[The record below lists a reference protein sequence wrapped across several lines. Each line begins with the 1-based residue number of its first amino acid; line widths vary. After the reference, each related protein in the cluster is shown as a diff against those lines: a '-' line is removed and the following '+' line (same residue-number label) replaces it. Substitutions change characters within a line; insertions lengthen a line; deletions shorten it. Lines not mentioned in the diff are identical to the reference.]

1 MRMTYDAARRIL
13 HAPLYRHQFAGPS
26 SQVSRTRQCRGTHSL
41 KGFTV
46 PGYATVTHTLRLG
59 SEDFRIRSL
68 SDRQQFS
75 DPDNQSE
82 RLGIS
87 SAQWSLFGQIWPA
100 GRLLANAM
108 SDHVIGNLRI
118 LELGCGIGLA
128 SLLLQRRGA
137 NITASDVH
145 PLAEVFLAYN
155 AALNDLPAVR
165 YRTLRWDE
173 PDTALGRFDLIIG
186 SDILYERDQA
196 AVLAAVVA
204 RHAQPWAEIL
214 ITDPG
219 RGNSALFTR
228 LLEAQGFSVSTQ
240 RSAMDSNDAPPFRGQ
255 LLSYRQTG
263 SHANPPS
270 IQ

>member
-1 MRMTYDAARRIL
+1 M
-13 HAPLYRHQFAGPS
+13 
-26 SQVSRTRQCRGTHSL
+26 
-41 KGFTV
+41 
-46 PGYATVTHTLRLG
+46 PGYATVTRTLRLG
-59 SEDFRIRSL
+59 GEDFRIRSL
-68 SDRQQFS
+68 SDRQQFA
-75 DPDNQSE
+75 DPDHQSE

-108 SDHVIGNLRI
+108 SERATGNQRI

-137 NITASDVH
+137 NVTASDIH

-155 AALNDLPAVR
+155 AALNNLPAVR

-173 PDTALGRFDLIIG
+173 PADPALGRFDLIIG
-186 SDILYERDQA
+186 SDILYERGQA
-196 AVLAAVVA
+196 AELAAVVEL
-204 RHAQPWAEIL
+204 HAQPWAEIL

-219 RGNSALFTR
+219 RGNSARFTR
-228 LLEAQGFSVSTQ
+228 LMESQGFVLTTQ
-240 RSAMDSNDAPPFRGQ
+240 RSAMDANDLPPFRGQ
-255 LLSYRQTG
+255 LLSYRRLQKD
-263 SHANPPS
+263 ANEPG